1 MSRPYV
7 FHWQLAT
14 GNAILNPMVKKWS
27 FKVFVFVWLAL
38 AISFVTLAVSLTVAA
53 AGYRFNWQART
64 IIKTGLIVLESD
76 PTGAA
81 VEINGKDLAASTPL
95 RQTYLLPGYYDV
107 LIRLDGYMSFQKTV
121 KVESG
126 KAHYEDT
133 ITLFREVPEQLTLT
147 AQEQTE
153 LSARLGEITPQLRDD
168 KLEVRGSEIWVDDR
182 LAARLFSEIKQVKW
196 FPSKRAYFVQSDKAL
211 HVYQLDGSNDYVI
224 AIFDSADA
232 TPFLVD
238 QNGERLVFK
247 RGESVVAYRI
257 H

>member
-7 FHWQLAT
+7 LYWQLGT
-14 GNAILNPMVKKWS
+14 GNGILTPMVKKWS
-27 FKVFVFVWLAL
+27 FKVFVFMWLVL
-38 AISFVTLAVSLTVAA
+38 AISFVTLAVSLTVSA

-64 IIKTGLIVLESD
+64 IVKTGLIVLESD
-76 PTGAA
+76 PSGAA
-81 VEINGKDLAASTPL
+81 VEINGKDLAATTPL

-107 LIRLDGYMSFQKTV
+107 LVRLDGYIPFKKTV

-126 KAHYEDT
+126 QAQYEDT

-147 AQEQTE
+147 QQEQTD
-153 LSARLGEITPQLRDD
+153 LLAQLAGITPQLRDD

-196 FPSKRAYFVQSDKAL
+196 FPTKRAYFVQVDNTL
-211 HVYQLDGSNDYVI
+211 HTYQLDGSNDYVI
-224 AIFDSADA
+224 ATFDSVDA

-247 RGESVVAYRI
+247 RGDIVVAYRI
-257 H
+257 N

>member
-1 MSRPYV
+1 M
-7 FHWQLAT
+7 
-14 GNAILNPMVKKWS
+14 GKGILTPMVKKWS
-27 FKVFVFVWLAL
+27 FKVFVFMWLIL
-38 AISFVTLAVSLTVAA
+38 AISFVTLAVSLTVSA

-64 IIKTGLIVLESD
+64 IVKTGLIVLESD
-76 PTGAA
+76 PPGAA
-81 VEINGKDLAASTPL
+81 VEINGKDLAATTPL

-107 LIRLDGYMSFQKTV
+107 LVRQEGYIPFKKTV

-126 KAHYEDT
+126 QAQYEDT

-147 AQEQTE
+147 QQERTE
-153 LSARLGEITPQLRDD
+153 LSAQLAEITPQLRDD

-196 FPSKRAYFVQSDKAL
+196 FPTKRSYFVQTDKTL
-211 HVYQLDGSNDYVI
+211 HTYQLDGSNDYII
-224 AIFDSADA
+224 ATFDSADA

-247 RGESVVAYRI
+247 RGDIVVAYRI
-257 H
+257 N